1 MNGLISAKF
10 TYQLAFSAMDE
21 APAWVV
27 GHLILPKK
35 TNMKDSWSICKEITH
50 FFTSDRKIYI
60 FDCESFSF
68 HTNTNPSMCIEQS
81 HSIL

>member
-35 TNMKDSWSICKEITH
+35 NKYER
-50 FFTSDRKIYI
+50 FLV
-60 FDCESFSF
+60 
-68 HTNTNPSMCIEQS
+68 N
-81 HSIL
+81 L